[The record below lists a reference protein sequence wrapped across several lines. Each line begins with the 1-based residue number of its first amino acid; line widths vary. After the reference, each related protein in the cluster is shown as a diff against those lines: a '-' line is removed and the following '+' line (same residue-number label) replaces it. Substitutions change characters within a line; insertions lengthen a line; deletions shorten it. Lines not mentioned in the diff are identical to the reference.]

1 MNGQTGRMVG
11 DLPFSRKE
19 FWKYVIPRGMIAG
32 AGIYAVLECFMVL
45 SVYQWTAFHLSL
57 MILAVLAA
65 GRIDPGFCQ
74 NREWDE
80 RRRKRGGSMKRAVL
94 KKIYRI
100 GAGWLLM
107 LLVLCSLAIPFPS
120 KAAQIPDERLGP
132 RLADQEELLTTEEQ
146 EELLARLDEIS
157 ERQQCDVVIV
167 TVASIEGKTAT
178 EYADD
183 YFDYQGYGYGE
194 KSDGILLLVG
204 MKERVWAISTH
215 GSLGISAF
223 TDAGLDYIKEDVQFQ
238 LKLDN
243 YAKAFRTF
251 ASLCDQFLTAAHKG
265 KPYDVGNLPIKHA
278 SPSIL
283 IFLFPIG
290 ILIMAWKSRSK
301 KRSLKSVVKKTGAIS
316 YKVPN
321 SLHLW
326 VDEDRITGSHVTK
339 RKRHE
344 ESRDRGGSGG
354 SSGGSTTHTSSSGR
368 THGGTSGT
376 F

>member
-1 MNGQTGRMVG
+1 
-11 DLPFSRKE
+11 
-19 FWKYVIPRGMIAG
+19 
-32 AGIYAVLECFMVL
+32 
-45 SVYQWTAFHLSL
+45 
-57 MILAVLAA
+57 
-65 GRIDPGFCQ
+65 
-74 NREWDE
+74 
-80 RRRKRGGSMKRAVL
+80 MKKTVL

-100 GAGWLLM
+100 RVGCLLM

-120 KAAQIPDERLGP
+120 KAAQIPYERLGP
-132 RLADQEELLTTEEQ
+132 RLADREELLTTEEQ

-339 RKRHE
+339 RKRNE
-344 ESRDRGGSGG
+344 ESRDRGGSSGSGG

>member
-1 MNGQTGRMVG
+1 
-11 DLPFSRKE
+11 
-19 FWKYVIPRGMIAG
+19 
-32 AGIYAVLECFMVL
+32 
-45 SVYQWTAFHLSL
+45 
-57 MILAVLAA
+57 
-65 GRIDPGFCQ
+65 
-74 NREWDE
+74 
-80 RRRKRGGSMKRAVL
+80 MKRTVL

-120 KAAQIPDERLGP
+120 KATQIPDERLGP

-194 KSDGILLLVG
+194 KSDGILFLVG

-301 KRSLKSVVKKTGAIS
+301 KRSLRSVVKKTGAIS

-339 RKRHE
+339 RKRNE
-344 ESRDRGGSGG
+344 ESRDRGGSSGSGG

>member
-1 MNGQTGRMVG
+1 
-11 DLPFSRKE
+11 
-19 FWKYVIPRGMIAG
+19 
-32 AGIYAVLECFMVL
+32 
-45 SVYQWTAFHLSL
+45 
-57 MILAVLAA
+57 
-65 GRIDPGFCQ
+65 
-74 NREWDE
+74 
-80 RRRKRGGSMKRAVL
+80 MKSAVL

-120 KAAQIPDERLGP
+120 KATQIPDERLGP

-339 RKRHE
+339 RKRNE
-344 ESRDRGGSGG
+344 ESRDRGGSSGSGG

>member
-1 MNGQTGRMVG
+1 
-11 DLPFSRKE
+11 
-19 FWKYVIPRGMIAG
+19 
-32 AGIYAVLECFMVL
+32 
-45 SVYQWTAFHLSL
+45 
-57 MILAVLAA
+57 
-65 GRIDPGFCQ
+65 
-74 NREWDE
+74 
-80 RRRKRGGSMKRAVL
+80 MKRAVL

-120 KAAQIPDERLGP
+120 KATQIPDERLGP

-339 RKRHE
+339 RKRNE
-344 ESRDRGGSGG
+344 ESRDRGGSSGSGG

-368 THGGTSGT
+368 THGGTRGT

>member
-1 MNGQTGRMVG
+1 
-11 DLPFSRKE
+11 
-19 FWKYVIPRGMIAG
+19 
-32 AGIYAVLECFMVL
+32 
-45 SVYQWTAFHLSL
+45 
-57 MILAVLAA
+57 
-65 GRIDPGFCQ
+65 
-74 NREWDE
+74 
-80 RRRKRGGSMKRAVL
+80 MKRAVL

-120 KAAQIPDERLGP
+120 KATQIPDERLGP

-223 TDAGLDYIKEDVQFQ
+223 TDAGLDYIKEDAQFQ

-339 RKRHE
+339 RKRNE
-344 ESRDRGGSGG
+344 ESRDRGGSSGSGG

>member
-1 MNGQTGRMVG
+1 
-11 DLPFSRKE
+11 
-19 FWKYVIPRGMIAG
+19 
-32 AGIYAVLECFMVL
+32 
-45 SVYQWTAFHLSL
+45 
-57 MILAVLAA
+57 
-65 GRIDPGFCQ
+65 
-74 NREWDE
+74 
-80 RRRKRGGSMKRAVL
+80 MKRTVL

-107 LLVLCSLAIPFPS
+107 LLVLCSLVIPFPS
-120 KAAQIPDERLGP
+120 KATQIPDERLGP

-339 RKRHE
+339 RKRNE
-344 ESRDRGGSGG
+344 ESRDRGGSSGSGG

>member
-1 MNGQTGRMVG
+1 
-11 DLPFSRKE
+11 
-19 FWKYVIPRGMIAG
+19 
-32 AGIYAVLECFMVL
+32 
-45 SVYQWTAFHLSL
+45 
-57 MILAVLAA
+57 
-65 GRIDPGFCQ
+65 
-74 NREWDE
+74 
-80 RRRKRGGSMKRAVL
+80 
-94 KKIYRI
+94 
-100 GAGWLLM
+100 M

-120 KAAQIPDERLGP
+120 KATQIPDERLGP

-339 RKRHE
+339 RKRSE
-344 ESRDRGGSGG
+344 ESRDRGGSSGSGG

>member
-1 MNGQTGRMVG
+1 
-11 DLPFSRKE
+11 
-19 FWKYVIPRGMIAG
+19 
-32 AGIYAVLECFMVL
+32 
-45 SVYQWTAFHLSL
+45 
-57 MILAVLAA
+57 
-65 GRIDPGFCQ
+65 
-74 NREWDE
+74 
-80 RRRKRGGSMKRAVL
+80 MKRAVL

-120 KAAQIPDERLGP
+120 KATQIPDERIGP

-339 RKRHE
+339 RKRNE
-344 ESRDRGGSGG
+344 ESRDRGGSSGSGG

>member
-1 MNGQTGRMVG
+1 
-11 DLPFSRKE
+11 
-19 FWKYVIPRGMIAG
+19 
-32 AGIYAVLECFMVL
+32 
-45 SVYQWTAFHLSL
+45 
-57 MILAVLAA
+57 
-65 GRIDPGFCQ
+65 
-74 NREWDE
+74 
-80 RRRKRGGSMKRAVL
+80 MKRAVL

-120 KAAQIPDERLGP
+120 KATQIPDERLGP

-167 TVASIEGKTAT
+167 TVASTAGKTAT

-204 MKERVWAISTH
+204 MQERIWAISTH

-339 RKRHE
+339 RKRNE
-344 ESRDRGGSGG
+344 ESRDRGGSSGSGG

>member
-1 MNGQTGRMVG
+1 
-11 DLPFSRKE
+11 
-19 FWKYVIPRGMIAG
+19 
-32 AGIYAVLECFMVL
+32 
-45 SVYQWTAFHLSL
+45 
-57 MILAVLAA
+57 
-65 GRIDPGFCQ
+65 
-74 NREWDE
+74 
-80 RRRKRGGSMKRAVL
+80 MKRTVL

-100 GAGWLLM
+100 GTGWLLM

-301 KRSLKSVVKKTGAIS
+301 KRSLKSVVKKTDAIS

-339 RKRHE
+339 RKRNE
-344 ESRDRGGSGG
+344 ESRDRGGSSGSGG

>member
-1 MNGQTGRMVG
+1 
-11 DLPFSRKE
+11 
-19 FWKYVIPRGMIAG
+19 
-32 AGIYAVLECFMVL
+32 
-45 SVYQWTAFHLSL
+45 
-57 MILAVLAA
+57 
-65 GRIDPGFCQ
+65 
-74 NREWDE
+74 
-80 RRRKRGGSMKRAVL
+80 MKRAVL

-120 KAAQIPDERLGP
+120 KATQIPDERLGP

-290 ILIMAWKSRSK
+290 ILIMVWKSRSK

-326 VDEDRITGSHVTK
+326 VNEDRITGSHVTK
-339 RKRHE
+339 RKRNE
-344 ESRDRGGSGG
+344 ESRDRGGSSGSGG

>member
-1 MNGQTGRMVG
+1 
-11 DLPFSRKE
+11 
-19 FWKYVIPRGMIAG
+19 
-32 AGIYAVLECFMVL
+32 
-45 SVYQWTAFHLSL
+45 
-57 MILAVLAA
+57 
-65 GRIDPGFCQ
+65 
-74 NREWDE
+74 
-80 RRRKRGGSMKRAVL
+80 MKRAVL

-120 KAAQIPDERLGP
+120 KATQIPDERLGP

-204 MKERVWAISTH
+204 MKECVWAISTH

-339 RKRHE
+339 RKRNE
-344 ESRDRGGSGG
+344 ESRDRGGSSGSGG

>member
-1 MNGQTGRMVG
+1 
-11 DLPFSRKE
+11 
-19 FWKYVIPRGMIAG
+19 
-32 AGIYAVLECFMVL
+32 
-45 SVYQWTAFHLSL
+45 
-57 MILAVLAA
+57 
-65 GRIDPGFCQ
+65 
-74 NREWDE
+74 
-80 RRRKRGGSMKRAVL
+80 MKRTVL

-120 KAAQIPDERLGP
+120 KATQIPDERLGP

-339 RKRHE
+339 RKRNE
-344 ESRDRGGSGG
+344 ESRDRGGSSG
-354 SSGGSTTHTSSSGR
+354 SGGSTTHTSSSGR

>member
-1 MNGQTGRMVG
+1 
-11 DLPFSRKE
+11 
-19 FWKYVIPRGMIAG
+19 
-32 AGIYAVLECFMVL
+32 
-45 SVYQWTAFHLSL
+45 
-57 MILAVLAA
+57 
-65 GRIDPGFCQ
+65 
-74 NREWDE
+74 
-80 RRRKRGGSMKRAVL
+80 MKKTVF
-94 KKIYRI
+94 KKIYSVVFRRFLTLLLLCCLVI
-100 GAGWLLM
+100 PSGNSRAEEHPLPSGAAL
-107 LLVLCSLAIPFPS
+107 
-120 KAAQIPDERLGP
+120 IPDERLGP
-132 RLADQEELLTTEEQ
+132 RLVDKAELLTKEEQ
-146 EELLARLDEIS
+146 EKLLSQLDEIS
-157 ERQQCDVVIV
+157 ERQKCDVVIV

-339 RKRHE
+339 RKRNE
-344 ESRDRGGSGG
+344 ESRDRGGSSGSGG

>member
-1 MNGQTGRMVG
+1 
-11 DLPFSRKE
+11 
-19 FWKYVIPRGMIAG
+19 
-32 AGIYAVLECFMVL
+32 
-45 SVYQWTAFHLSL
+45 
-57 MILAVLAA
+57 
-65 GRIDPGFCQ
+65 
-74 NREWDE
+74 
-80 RRRKRGGSMKRAVL
+80 MKKTVL

-100 GAGWLLM
+100 RVGCLLM
-107 LLVLCSLAIPFPS
+107 LLVLCSFAIPSGNGRAEELPIPS

-132 RLADQEELLTTEEQ
+132 RLADREELLTTEEQ

>member
-1 MNGQTGRMVG
+1 MKKTVLLKFYHIGVG
-11 DLPFSRKE
+11 WF
-19 FWKYVIPRGMIAG
+19 
-32 AGIYAVLECFMVL
+32 
-45 SVYQWTAFHLSL
+45 
-57 MILAVLAA
+57 
-65 GRIDPGFCQ
+65 
-74 NREWDE
+74 
-80 RRRKRGGSMKRAVL
+80 
-94 KKIYRI
+94 
-100 GAGWLLM
+100 LM

-120 KAAQIPDERLGP
+120 KATQIPDERLGP

-339 RKRHE
+339 RKRSE
-344 ESRDRGGSGG
+344 ESRDRGGSSGSGG

>member
-1 MNGQTGRMVG
+1 
-11 DLPFSRKE
+11 
-19 FWKYVIPRGMIAG
+19 
-32 AGIYAVLECFMVL
+32 
-45 SVYQWTAFHLSL
+45 
-57 MILAVLAA
+57 
-65 GRIDPGFCQ
+65 
-74 NREWDE
+74 
-80 RRRKRGGSMKRAVL
+80 MKRAVL

-120 KAAQIPDERLGP
+120 KATQIPDERLGP

-339 RKRHE
+339 RKRSE
-344 ESRDRGGSGG
+344 ESRDRGGSSGSGG

>member
-1 MNGQTGRMVG
+1 
-11 DLPFSRKE
+11 
-19 FWKYVIPRGMIAG
+19 
-32 AGIYAVLECFMVL
+32 
-45 SVYQWTAFHLSL
+45 
-57 MILAVLAA
+57 
-65 GRIDPGFCQ
+65 
-74 NREWDE
+74 
-80 RRRKRGGSMKRAVL
+80 MKRAVL

-100 GAGWLLM
+100 RVGCILM
-107 LLVLCSLAIPFPS
+107 LLVLCSFAIPFPS

>member
-1 MNGQTGRMVG
+1 
-11 DLPFSRKE
+11 
-19 FWKYVIPRGMIAG
+19 
-32 AGIYAVLECFMVL
+32 
-45 SVYQWTAFHLSL
+45 
-57 MILAVLAA
+57 
-65 GRIDPGFCQ
+65 
-74 NREWDE
+74 
-80 RRRKRGGSMKRAVL
+80 MKRTVL
-94 KKIYRI
+94 KKISRI

-107 LLVLCSLAIPFPS
+107 LLVFCSLAIPFPS
-120 KAAQIPDERLGP
+120 KATQIPDERLGP

-157 ERQQCDVVIV
+157 ELQQCDVVIV

-339 RKRHE
+339 RKRSE
-344 ESRDRGGSGG
+344 ESRDRGGSSGSGG

>member
-1 MNGQTGRMVG
+1 M
-11 DLPFSRKE
+11 
-19 FWKYVIPRGMIAG
+19 A
-32 AGIYAVLECFMVL
+32 
-45 SVYQWTAFHLSL
+45 SL
-57 MILAVLAA
+57 
-65 GRIDPGFCQ
+65 D
-74 NREWDE
+74 
-80 RRRKRGGSMKRAVL
+80 
-94 KKIYRI
+94 
-100 GAGWLLM
+100 
-107 LLVLCSLAIPFPS
+107 
-120 KAAQIPDERLGP
+120 
-132 RLADQEELLTTEEQ
+132 
-146 EELLARLDEIS
+146 
-157 ERQQCDVVIV
+157 
-167 TVASIEGKTAT
+167 GKTA
-178 EYADD
+178 ESYADD
-183 YFDYQGYGYGE
+183 YFDFNGYGLGQDR
-194 KSDGILLLVG
+194 DGILLLLS
-204 MKERVWAISTH
+204 MEDRDWAISTH
-215 GSLGISAF
+215 GFAITAF

-339 RKRHE
+339 RKRNE
-344 ESRDRGGSGG
+344 ESCDRGGSSGSGG
-354 SSGGSTTHTSSSGR
+354 SGGSTTHTSSSGR
-368 THGGTSGT
+368 THGGTSGS

>member
-1 MNGQTGRMVG
+1 
-11 DLPFSRKE
+11 
-19 FWKYVIPRGMIAG
+19 
-32 AGIYAVLECFMVL
+32 
-45 SVYQWTAFHLSL
+45 
-57 MILAVLAA
+57 
-65 GRIDPGFCQ
+65 
-74 NREWDE
+74 
-80 RRRKRGGSMKRAVL
+80 MKKTVL

-100 GAGWLLM
+100 RVGCLLM
-107 LLVLCSLAIPFPS
+107 LLVLCSFAIPSGNGRAEELPIPS

-132 RLADQEELLTTEEQ
+132 RLADREELLTTEEQ

-301 KRSLKSVVKKTGAIS
+301 KRSLKSVEKKTGAIS

>member
-1 MNGQTGRMVG
+1 
-11 DLPFSRKE
+11 
-19 FWKYVIPRGMIAG
+19 
-32 AGIYAVLECFMVL
+32 
-45 SVYQWTAFHLSL
+45 
-57 MILAVLAA
+57 
-65 GRIDPGFCQ
+65 
-74 NREWDE
+74 
-80 RRRKRGGSMKRAVL
+80 MKRAVL

-120 KAAQIPDERLGP
+120 KATQIPDERLGP

-339 RKRHE
+339 RKRNE

>member
-1 MNGQTGRMVG
+1 
-11 DLPFSRKE
+11 
-19 FWKYVIPRGMIAG
+19 
-32 AGIYAVLECFMVL
+32 
-45 SVYQWTAFHLSL
+45 
-57 MILAVLAA
+57 
-65 GRIDPGFCQ
+65 
-74 NREWDE
+74 
-80 RRRKRGGSMKRAVL
+80 MKRAVL

-120 KAAQIPDERLGP
+120 KATQIPDERLGP

-339 RKRHE
+339 RKRNE
-344 ESRDRGGSGG
+344 ESRDRGGSSGSGG

>member
-1 MNGQTGRMVG
+1 
-11 DLPFSRKE
+11 
-19 FWKYVIPRGMIAG
+19 
-32 AGIYAVLECFMVL
+32 
-45 SVYQWTAFHLSL
+45 
-57 MILAVLAA
+57 
-65 GRIDPGFCQ
+65 
-74 NREWDE
+74 
-80 RRRKRGGSMKRAVL
+80 MKRAVL

-120 KAAQIPDERLGP
+120 KATQIPDERLGP

-368 THGGTSGT
+368 THGGTSGS

>member
-1 MNGQTGRMVG
+1 MKKKIIPVCLAAVMTVSCLFTVPAVESQAAETHPARLVDDG
-11 DLPFSRKE
+11 DL
-19 FWKYVIPRGMIAG
+19 
-32 AGIYAVLECFMVL
+32 L
-45 SVYQWTAFHLSL
+45 S
-57 MILAVLAA
+57 
-65 GRIDPGFCQ
+65 
-74 NREWDE
+74 
-80 RRRKRGGSMKRAVL
+80 
-94 KKIYRI
+94 
-100 GAGWLLM
+100 
-107 LLVLCSLAIPFPS
+107 
-120 KAAQIPDERLGP
+120 
-132 RLADQEELLTTEEQ
+132 EQ
-146 EELLARLDEIS
+146 EEKRLESRLDQIS
-157 ERQQCDVVIV
+157 EDYDCDVAVV
-167 TVASIEGKTAT
+167 TEESINGAEPMD
-178 EYADD
+178 YADD

-339 RKRHE
+339 RKRNE
-344 ESRDRGGSGG
+344 ESRDRGGSSGSGG

>member
-1 MNGQTGRMVG
+1 
-11 DLPFSRKE
+11 
-19 FWKYVIPRGMIAG
+19 
-32 AGIYAVLECFMVL
+32 
-45 SVYQWTAFHLSL
+45 
-57 MILAVLAA
+57 
-65 GRIDPGFCQ
+65 
-74 NREWDE
+74 
-80 RRRKRGGSMKRAVL
+80 MKRTVL

-100 GAGWLLM
+100 GTGWLLM

-238 LKLDN
+238 LKLYN

-339 RKRHE
+339 RKRNE
-344 ESRDRGGSGG
+344 ESRDRGGSSGSGG

>member
-1 MNGQTGRMVG
+1 
-11 DLPFSRKE
+11 
-19 FWKYVIPRGMIAG
+19 
-32 AGIYAVLECFMVL
+32 
-45 SVYQWTAFHLSL
+45 
-57 MILAVLAA
+57 
-65 GRIDPGFCQ
+65 
-74 NREWDE
+74 
-80 RRRKRGGSMKRAVL
+80 MKKTVL

-100 GAGWLLM
+100 GVGWLLM

-120 KAAQIPDERLGP
+120 QAAQIPDERLGP
-132 RLADQEELLTTEEQ
+132 RLVDKAELLTKEEQ
-146 EELLARLDEIS
+146 EKLLSQLDEIS
-157 ERQQCDVVIV
+157 ERQKCDVVIV

-326 VDEDRITGSHVTK
+326 VDEDRITGGHVTK

-368 THGGTSGT
+368 THGGTSGS

>member
-1 MNGQTGRMVG
+1 
-11 DLPFSRKE
+11 
-19 FWKYVIPRGMIAG
+19 
-32 AGIYAVLECFMVL
+32 
-45 SVYQWTAFHLSL
+45 
-57 MILAVLAA
+57 
-65 GRIDPGFCQ
+65 
-74 NREWDE
+74 
-80 RRRKRGGSMKRAVL
+80 MKKTVL

-100 GAGWLLM
+100 RVGCLLM
-107 LLVLCSLAIPFPS
+107 LLVLCSFAIPFPS

-243 YAKAFRTF
+243 YAQAFRTF
-251 ASLCDQFLTAAHKG
+251 ASLCDQVLTAAHTG

>member
-1 MNGQTGRMVG
+1 
-11 DLPFSRKE
+11 
-19 FWKYVIPRGMIAG
+19 
-32 AGIYAVLECFMVL
+32 
-45 SVYQWTAFHLSL
+45 
-57 MILAVLAA
+57 
-65 GRIDPGFCQ
+65 
-74 NREWDE
+74 
-80 RRRKRGGSMKRAVL
+80 MKRAVL

-120 KAAQIPDERLGP
+120 KATQIPDERLGP

>member
-1 MNGQTGRMVG
+1 
-11 DLPFSRKE
+11 
-19 FWKYVIPRGMIAG
+19 
-32 AGIYAVLECFMVL
+32 
-45 SVYQWTAFHLSL
+45 
-57 MILAVLAA
+57 
-65 GRIDPGFCQ
+65 
-74 NREWDE
+74 
-80 RRRKRGGSMKRAVL
+80 MKRAVL

-100 GAGWLLM
+100 GTGWLLM

-120 KAAQIPDERLGP
+120 KATQIPDERLGP

-339 RKRHE
+339 RKRNE
-344 ESRDRGGSGG
+344 ESRDRGGSSGSGG

>member
-1 MNGQTGRMVG
+1 MKKTVLLKFYHIGVG
-11 DLPFSRKE
+11 WF
-19 FWKYVIPRGMIAG
+19 
-32 AGIYAVLECFMVL
+32 
-45 SVYQWTAFHLSL
+45 
-57 MILAVLAA
+57 
-65 GRIDPGFCQ
+65 
-74 NREWDE
+74 
-80 RRRKRGGSMKRAVL
+80 
-94 KKIYRI
+94 
-100 GAGWLLM
+100 LM
-107 LLVLCSLAIPFPS
+107 LLVLCSLAIPSGNSRAEELPIPS

-132 RLADQEELLTTEEQ
+132 RLADKEGLLTEEEQ
-146 EELLARLDEIS
+146 EELLAWLDEIS

-344 ESRDRGGSGG
+344 ESRDRGGSSGSGG

-368 THGGTSGT
+368 THGGTSGS

>member
-1 MNGQTGRMVG
+1 
-11 DLPFSRKE
+11 
-19 FWKYVIPRGMIAG
+19 
-32 AGIYAVLECFMVL
+32 
-45 SVYQWTAFHLSL
+45 
-57 MILAVLAA
+57 
-65 GRIDPGFCQ
+65 
-74 NREWDE
+74 
-80 RRRKRGGSMKRAVL
+80 MKRAVL

-120 KAAQIPDERLGP
+120 KATQIPDERLGP

-301 KRSLKSVVKKTGAIS
+301 KRSLISVVKKTDAIS

-339 RKRHE
+339 RKRNE
-344 ESRDRGGSGG
+344 ESRDRGGSSGSGG

>member
-1 MNGQTGRMVG
+1 MKKTVLLKFYHIGVG
-11 DLPFSRKE
+11 WF
-19 FWKYVIPRGMIAG
+19 
-32 AGIYAVLECFMVL
+32 
-45 SVYQWTAFHLSL
+45 
-57 MILAVLAA
+57 
-65 GRIDPGFCQ
+65 
-74 NREWDE
+74 
-80 RRRKRGGSMKRAVL
+80 
-94 KKIYRI
+94 
-100 GAGWLLM
+100 LM

-120 KAAQIPDERLGP
+120 KATQIPDERLGP

-339 RKRHE
+339 RKRNE
-344 ESRDRGGSGG
+344 ESRDRGGSSGSGG

>member
-1 MNGQTGRMVG
+1 
-11 DLPFSRKE
+11 
-19 FWKYVIPRGMIAG
+19 
-32 AGIYAVLECFMVL
+32 
-45 SVYQWTAFHLSL
+45 
-57 MILAVLAA
+57 
-65 GRIDPGFCQ
+65 
-74 NREWDE
+74 
-80 RRRKRGGSMKRAVL
+80 MKRAVL

-120 KAAQIPDERLGP
+120 KATQIPDERLGP

-167 TVASIEGKTAT
+167 TVASTEGKTAT

-339 RKRHE
+339 RKRNE
-344 ESRDRGGSGG
+344 ESRDRGGSSGSGG

>member
-1 MNGQTGRMVG
+1 
-11 DLPFSRKE
+11 
-19 FWKYVIPRGMIAG
+19 
-32 AGIYAVLECFMVL
+32 
-45 SVYQWTAFHLSL
+45 
-57 MILAVLAA
+57 
-65 GRIDPGFCQ
+65 
-74 NREWDE
+74 
-80 RRRKRGGSMKRAVL
+80 MKRTVL

-120 KAAQIPDERLGP
+120 KATQIPDERLGP
-132 RLADQEELLTTEEQ
+132 RLADQDELLTTEEQ

-283 IFLFPIG
+283 IFLFH
-290 ILIMAWKSRSK
+290 A
-301 KRSLKSVVKKTGAIS
+301 
-316 YKVPN
+316 
-321 SLHLW
+321 
-326 VDEDRITGSHVTK
+326 
-339 RKRHE
+339 
-344 ESRDRGGSGG
+344 
-354 SSGGSTTHTSSSGR
+354 
-368 THGGTSGT
+368 
-376 F
+376 

>member
-1 MNGQTGRMVG
+1 
-11 DLPFSRKE
+11 
-19 FWKYVIPRGMIAG
+19 
-32 AGIYAVLECFMVL
+32 
-45 SVYQWTAFHLSL
+45 
-57 MILAVLAA
+57 
-65 GRIDPGFCQ
+65 
-74 NREWDE
+74 
-80 RRRKRGGSMKRAVL
+80 MKRAVL

-120 KAAQIPDERLGP
+120 KATHLPDERLGP

-339 RKRHE
+339 RKRNE
-344 ESRDRGGSGG
+344 ESRDRGGSSGSGG

>member
-1 MNGQTGRMVG
+1 
-11 DLPFSRKE
+11 
-19 FWKYVIPRGMIAG
+19 
-32 AGIYAVLECFMVL
+32 
-45 SVYQWTAFHLSL
+45 
-57 MILAVLAA
+57 
-65 GRIDPGFCQ
+65 
-74 NREWDE
+74 
-80 RRRKRGGSMKRAVL
+80 MKRAVL

-107 LLVLCSLAIPFPS
+107 LLVLCSLAIPVPS
-120 KAAQIPDERLGP
+120 TAAQIPDERLGP

-167 TVASIEGKTAT
+167 TVASIAGKTAP

-183 YFDYQGYGYGE
+183 YFDSQGYGYGE

-339 RKRHE
+339 RKRNE
-344 ESRDRGGSGG
+344 ESRDRGGSSGSGG

>member
-1 MNGQTGRMVG
+1 
-11 DLPFSRKE
+11 
-19 FWKYVIPRGMIAG
+19 
-32 AGIYAVLECFMVL
+32 
-45 SVYQWTAFHLSL
+45 
-57 MILAVLAA
+57 
-65 GRIDPGFCQ
+65 
-74 NREWDE
+74 
-80 RRRKRGGSMKRAVL
+80 MKRAVL

-120 KAAQIPDERLGP
+120 KATQIPDERLGP

-316 YKVPN
+316 YKVSN

-339 RKRHE
+339 RKRNE
-344 ESRDRGGSGG
+344 ESRDRGGSSGSGG